1 MGLAA
6 VPEAATE
13 RGESTVKMSQFAL
26 NITSDNPVRMNAF
39 YRDVVG
45 LPRRED
51 MGDHAYDMGG
61 ATLFL
66 DSHSET
72 KGAAREPQRYLLDFF
87 VEDLAAEQ
95 QRLEAAGVTFIRKE
109 GREYWGGIIST
120 FLDPDGNY
128 VQLIEYRPELAQQEG
143 AA

>member
-1 MGLAA
+1 
-6 VPEAATE
+6 
-13 RGESTVKMSQFAL
+13 MSQFAL
-26 NITSDNPVRMNAF
+26 NITSENPEKMNAF

-66 DSHSET
+66 DGHSET
-72 KGAAREPQRYLLDFF
+72 AGPAREPQRYMLDFF
-87 VEDLAAEQ
+87 VDDLAAEQ
-95 QRLEAAGVTFIRKE
+95 KRLEASGVTFIRKE
-109 GREYWGGIIST
+109 GKEYWGGIIST

-128 VQLIEYRPELAQQEG
+128 VQLIEFRPELARQEG
-143 AA
+143 ALQGSVA

>member
-1 MGLAA
+1 
-6 VPEAATE
+6 
-13 RGESTVKMSQFAL
+13 MSQFAL
-26 NITSDNPVRMNAF
+26 NITSDNPEKMNAF
-39 YRDVVG
+39 YGDVVG

-66 DSHSET
+66 DGHSDT
-72 KGAAREPQRYLLDFF
+72 TGPAREPQRHLLDFF
-87 VEDLAAEQ
+87 VDDLAAEQ
-95 QRLEAAGVTFIRKE
+95 KRLEAAGVTFIRKE

-128 VQLIEYRPELAQQEG
+128 VQLIEFRPELTQQEG
-143 AA
+143 ALQGSVA